1 LRKKSLVG
9 HAAKYGQI
17 LADKDCSGTKWDV
30 TYDPI
35 ERLEKGEGTVLEQP
49 AGAMELPEE
58 VLRHLWSEFGIMAD
72 KGLMDVTTEGLRNRE
87 FPEIK
92 PMTVRE
98 VVTAAW
104 GNANSA

>member
-1 LRKKSLVG
+1 LLSNHDSL
-9 HAAKYGQI
+9 
-17 LADKDCSGTKWDV
+17 GTTWDV

-35 ERLEKGEGTVLEQP
+35 EKLEKGEVTVLEQP
-49 AGAMELPEE
+49 AGSMELPGK
-58 VLRHLWSEFGIMAD
+58 VLRHFWTEFGIMAH
-72 KGLMDVTTEGLRNRE
+72 KGLMDVTTEGLRNSE

-104 GNANSA
+104 GSKTSA